1 MGDVIKL
8 PRRLARKEANLGVA
22 PGSGV
27 VRAISVRLEPQ
38 FVWADQ
44 YPIRVVMHGTR
55 DDHVAILSIEGAE
68 TLHATLG
75 QIIADAKRG
84 R

>member
-27 VRAISVRLEPQ
+27 VKSISVRLEPE

-55 DDHVAILSIEGAE
+55 DDHVAILSLEGAE
-68 TLHATLG
+68 TLHTMLG
-75 QIIADAKRG
+75 QLIADAKGKR
-84 R
+84 